1 MEKIEFKV
9 EGMDCGGCV
18 KGVTRMLSG
27 VAGVASVNVS
37 LEAANAAVEFDPAKT
52 TVAELKRAVER
63 AGFKAP

>member
-18 KGVTRMLSG
+18 KSVTRMLTG
-27 VAGVASVNVS
+27 VDGVASVDVS
-37 LEAANAAVEFDPAKT
+37 LEAARAAVEFDPAKT
-52 TVAELKRAVER
+52 SLPELKRAVER